1 MGILRRF
8 ALGIT
13 AAAVVVSLET
23 LVVRGQA
30 KGGSDMGSGKM
41 GTMDNMMG
49 ASAKDAKTGT
59 TDKMMTSGRMTK
71 EQKIANAMSAGPMTV
86 AGKATILDWPAKEGE
101 KPTLL
106 RTGSNAWTCLPD
118 MPQTE
123 GSDPMCLDKSWMAW
137 VDAYL
142 AHKPVQVSTVGIGY
156 MTAPGGAFESNS
168 DPYAVAKTAD
178 NQWTHHPPHV
188 MILVPDLKALQGIST
203 DPANGGPYVMF
214 AGTPYAHIMTP
225 AGGDKMMGMGMAK

>member
-1 MGILRRF
+1 MRILRRF

-13 AAAVVVSLET
+13 GMALVGSLSALVVS
-23 LVVRGQA
+23 GQT
-30 KGGSDMGSGKM
+30 GNGSGTTDNKM

-49 ASAKDAKTGT
+49 TKDKTMAPG
-59 TDKMMTSGRMTK
+59 KMMTK
-71 EQKIANAMSAGPMTV
+71 EQKIANAMSAGPMAV

-101 KPTLL
+101 KPAVL
-106 RTGSNAWTCLPD
+106 RMGTNGWTCLPD
-118 MPQTE
+118 MPQTQ
-123 GSDPMCLDKSWMAW
+123 GSDPMCLDRSWMVW
-137 VDAYL
+137 VEAYL

-225 AGGDKMMGMGMAK
+225 AGGDKMMGMSMAK